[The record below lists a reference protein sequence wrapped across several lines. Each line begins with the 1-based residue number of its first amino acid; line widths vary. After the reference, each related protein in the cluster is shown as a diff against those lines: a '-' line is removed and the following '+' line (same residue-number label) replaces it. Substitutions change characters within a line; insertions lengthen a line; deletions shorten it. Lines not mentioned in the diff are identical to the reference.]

1 MLLHIDIDRLISN
14 IRTLSRGYPY
24 ACLVVKANAYGH
36 GYDIARYIEGEVDY
50 LAVATADEGAMLRDI
65 GISIPILVL
74 GVDSIDT
81 PTIVDYHLTPVVYS
95 ASHIEG
101 LPRGYEVHIKVDSGM
116 HRYGLHPAD
125 LVGYARDLIDRG
137 LVVRGVCT
145 HIYST
150 SSIPSQVKI
159 FNEACDSIS
168 NICPSVI
175 RHLSSTSS
183 VGVGGD
189 MLRLGIGAYT
199 HSTVM
204 KVSMQVLNIQRL
216 MAGDTAGYDGVFRA
230 ERDSVVAI
238 VSGGYADGIRRS
250 EIGRGYVSYLGH
262 RLKIVGVC
270 MDCTLVD
277 VTGVDIYIGDEVWY
291 LSSEVDLHD
300 IASRQDTIPYEVL
313 TSFGARA
320 KRRYYENNSRRI

>member
-1 MLLHIDIDRLISN
+1 MLLHIDVDRLISN
-14 IRTLSRGYPY
+14 IRTLSTKYPY
-24 ACLVVKANAYGH
+24 RCLVVKANAYGH
-36 GYDIARYIEGEVDY
+36 GYDIARYVENEVDY
-50 LAVATADEGAMLRDI
+50 LAVATADEGAILRDI

-74 GVDSIDT
+74 AVDSRDT
-81 PTIVDYHLTPVVYS
+81 STIVDCHLTPVVYTL
-95 ASHIEG
+95 SHIEG

-116 HRYGLHPAD
+116 HRYGLPPAD
-125 LVGYARDLIDRG
+125 LVGYTSELIDRG

-150 SSIPSQVKI
+150 YSIPSQVEI
-159 FNEACDSIS
+159 FGEACDSIS
-168 NICPSVI
+168 SICPSII
-175 RHLSSTSS
+175 RHLSSTGS
-183 VGVGGD
+183 VGTGGD

-204 KVSMQVLNIQRL
+204 RVSMQVLNIQRV

-238 VSGGYADGIRRS
+238 VSGGYADGIRRR

-270 MDCTLVD
+270 MDCTIVD
-277 VTGVDIYIGDEVWY
+277 VTDIDVSVGDEVWY
-291 LSSEVDLHD
+291 LSGEVDLQD
-300 IASRQDTIPYEVL
+300 IANRQDTIPYEIL
-313 TSFGARA
+313 TSFGVRA
-320 KRRYYENNSRRI
+320 KRRYYENSSRRI